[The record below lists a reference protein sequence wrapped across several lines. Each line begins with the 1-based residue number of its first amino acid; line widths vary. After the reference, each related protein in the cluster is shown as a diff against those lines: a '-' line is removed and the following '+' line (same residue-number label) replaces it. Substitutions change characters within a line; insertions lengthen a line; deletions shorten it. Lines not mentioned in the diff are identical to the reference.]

1 MKEKQK
7 EIACDCCHCKNRK
20 KELGKDDKK
29 QECCK
34 EKKKE
39 YCHCLEV
46 VQLNVQGKR
55 YTWVYGYICIK
66 DPVVWMFCFSMRI
79 GHVIIIPNV

>member
-7 EIACDCCHCKNRK
+7 EIVCDCCHCKNRK
-20 KELGKDDKK
+20 KELGRDDKK

-55 YTWVYGYICIK
+55 YICIK
-66 DPVVWMFCFSMRI
+66 DPMVWIFSF
-79 GHVIIIPNV
+79 